1 MTVMKDDRRLE
12 LSELN
17 ARAWN
22 GEEVFPLSQSKLD
35 SSIKRNTGFIKKL
48 KLGITRDSKAS
59 LLKDLSEVSLEKY
72 LSEIINTADEGLQNV
87 PNRNDDIAAVV
98 EVISGLHQRFNTRFT
113 CELMAL
119 FLHHFACP
127 QEGSISEKEVV
138 ARVNRLRTNIR
149 IFTELYLVGIFNSLE
164 HIPSKDALPAF
175 LRKRLAKKEAVLV
188 SILKEGLS
196 FSFNDGSSS
205 SIATLFVKKFP
216 QLFEE
221 NNLADRYI
229 HDRDMKYSL
238 QAIFAKF
245 TEAVCTKAVQ
255 LNKRTKKLIK
265 EHQKCQ
271 IRTGKETDDFLEEYN
286 LIIPQYDKFK
296 SAAVVLTEFFK
307 MEPPE
312 LNEEVE
318 PQEDENPK
326 SSVIT
331 NATGLAPSQKVWEND
346 EVRKFYEVLP
356 NVDELYDQSLK
367 NNVDPAGDKVNRFF
381 KELEEA
387 DTKEA
392 VDCLSVVYWS
402 ENLDNKATRKR
413 LMKFFI
419 ENKDWSKLRLY
430 SRFFAT
436 NSKYFRELIE
446 EFVNYV
452 DSGFRSQL
460 HSSKINV
467 KNIIFF
473 SEMVKFMQLPVY
485 LIFHKIRTLIIN
497 LHVPN
502 NIEILTVV
510 FEHLGIFLINKPEYK
525 AHMEKMMALLKEKKR
540 DRQLSINLKGA
551 MDNLITLVYPPSIK
565 SLNAS
570 AKELSREQQFYHILI
585 RRELQNF
592 DVGRVVK
599 LLRRA
604 HWNDKAVRVT
614 LFDLFV
620 RPEELSYQN
629 ISILAKVL
637 SELYKYQR
645 NFVINCI
652 DELLEKIERGLEIN
666 DFTHS
671 MHRVAEVRYLTELYN
686 FALIKPNV
694 LLDTMYLILKY
705 GHDGKGSYLFSPNE
719 VDEADNY
726 FKIQLL
732 STVLLNLQRKTSMLA
747 KKLPLYLRFYEYY
760 TFTKK
765 LPLPHETLF
774 NLENSFQKYVDQ
786 DGFER
791 SSNLQESAVRLT
803 SLVKLSSGPSDMTR
817 ETSDADLTKTNSG
830 ADSSDD
836 GSDHE
841 QDDEDEEELSG
852 DDVVDDIEDEGEG
865 EEDESDEDDEESE
878 DDEDGEDEDAE
889 TEDEDN
895 SYRDIVADRDIEQKR
910 MYDEYQAR
918 LKDESERKM
927 EYELEQQLQ
936 RMMQDSMDS
945 RKNEKIATAKIP
957 LVGANKPKDNVVAD
971 SMKTEDGGSEEPQVE
986 SQSPKRIAF
995 TFLNK
1000 SGKKTQS
1007 RTLRLPSNVEF
1018 VSGVLEEEER
1028 LKSEREKI
1036 KNIVLQR
1043 AYD

>member
-1 MTVMKDDRRLE
+1 MDDDRRLE

-17 ARAWN
+17 TRAWN
-22 GEEVFPLSQSKLD
+22 GEEVFPLKQAKLD

-48 KLGITRDSKAS
+48 KLGITKDSKAS

-87 PNRNDDIAAVV
+87 PNRNDDVAAVV

-113 CELMAL
+113 CELMTL
-119 FLHHFACP
+119 FLNHFTCP
-127 QEGSISEKEVV
+127 QEDSISEKE
-138 ARVNRLRTNIR
+138 AFTRVNKLRTNIR
-149 IFTELYLVGIFNSLE
+149 IFTELYLVGIFNSLD
-164 HIPSKDALPAF
+164 HITSKDALPAF
-175 LRKRLAKKEAVLV
+175 LRKRLASKESVLV
-188 SILKEGLS
+188 IILKEVLS
-196 FSFNDGSSS
+196 FNFSNGLSS

-221 NNLADRYI
+221 SNLADKYI
-229 HDRDMKYSL
+229 HDKDLKHSL
-238 QAIFAKF
+238 QVIFKKF
-245 TEAVCTKAVQ
+245 TEVVSTKAVH

-286 LIIPQYDKFK
+286 VTLPQYEKFK
-296 SAAVVLTEFFK
+296 SAALVLTEFFK
-307 MEPPE
+307 LDPPE
-312 LNEEVE
+312 LNEDVE
-318 PQEDENPK
+318 PQEDEVPK
-326 SSVIT
+326 PSVIT
-331 NATGLAPSQKVWEND
+331 NATGLSPGQKVWEND

-356 NVDELYDQSLK
+356 NIDQLHDQSLK
-367 NNVDPAGDKVNRFF
+367 NNIDPAGDKVNNFF

-392 VDCLSVVYWS
+392 IDHLSVVYWS

-413 LMKFFI
+413 LMRFFI

-436 NSKYFRELIE
+436 NSKYFHELIE

-570 AKELSREQQFYHILI
+570 TKELSPEQQFYHILI
-585 RRELQNF
+585 KRELQSF
-592 DVGRVVK
+592 EIGRVVK

-604 HWNDKAVRVT
+604 HWKDKTVTDT

-645 NFVINCI
+645 NFVIDCI
-652 DELLEKIERGLEIN
+652 DELLEKIERGLELN

-686 FALIKPNV
+686 FALVKPNV

-705 GHDGKGSYLFSPNE
+705 GHNGKGSYLFSPNDI
-719 VDEADNY
+719 DEADNY

-732 STVLLNLQRKTSMLA
+732 STMLLNLRRNTSLLS

-760 TFTKK
+760 TFTKEQ
-765 LPLPHETLF
+765 PLPQEALF
-774 NLENSFQKYVDQ
+774 NLQTSLQKYVDQ

-803 SLVKLSSGPSDMTR
+803 SMVKSLSGPDDAKK
-817 ETSDADLTKTNSG
+817 ETSSADLTKTNSG

-836 GSDHE
+836 ESDHE

-852 DDVVDDIEDEGEG
+852 VDDTVEDMDEEAEG

-878 DDEDGEDEDAE
+878 DDEDGDDEDAE
-889 TEDEDN
+889 SEDEDD
-895 SYRDIVADRDIEQKR
+895 SYKDVVADRDIEQKR
-910 MYDEYQAR
+910 MYDEYQAK
-918 LKDESERKM
+918 LKDDNERKM
-927 EYELEQQLQ
+927 EDELEQQLQ
-936 RMMQDSMDS
+936 KMMQDSMES

-957 LVGANKPKDNVVAD
+957 LVGANKSNSNAVAEPVR
-971 SMKTEDGGSEEPQVE
+971 TESSEQEKSQVE
-986 SQSPKRIAF
+986 SQPPKRVAF

-1007 RTLRLPSNVEF
+1007 RTLRLPSNVDF

>member
-1 MTVMKDDRRLE
+1 MDDERRLE

-17 ARAWN
+17 TRAWN
-22 GEEVFPLSQSKLD
+22 GEEVFPLKQAKLD

-48 KLGITRDSKAS
+48 KLGITKDSKAS

-72 LSEIINTADEGLQNV
+72 LSEIINTTDEGLQNV
-87 PNRNDDIAAVV
+87 PNKNDDVAAVV

-119 FLHHFACP
+119 FLNHFACP
-127 QEGSISEKEVV
+127 QEDSISEKE
-138 ARVNRLRTNIR
+138 ASTRVSKMRTNVR
-149 IFTELYLVGIFNSLE
+149 IFTELYLVGIFNSLDNVT
-164 HIPSKDALPAF
+164 SKDALPVF
-175 LRKRLAKKEAVLV
+175 LRKRLAKKESVLV
-188 SILKEGLS
+188 SILKEVLS
-196 FSFNDGSSS
+196 FNFNDGFSS

-221 NNLADRYI
+221 NNLADKYI
-229 HDRDMKYSL
+229 HDKDLKYLL
-238 QAIFAKF
+238 QGIFKKF
-245 TEAVCTKAVQ
+245 TEVVSARAVQ

-286 LIIPQYDKFK
+286 ATLPQYEKFK
-296 SAAVVLTEFFK
+296 SAALVLTEFFK
-307 MEPPE
+307 LDPPE

-318 PQEDENPK
+318 AQEDEAAKP
-326 SSVIT
+326 SVIT
-331 NATGLAPSQKVWEND
+331 NATGVSPSQKVWEND
-346 EVRKFYEVLP
+346 EVRKFYEALP
-356 NVDELYDQSLK
+356 NIDEIHDQSLK
-367 NNVDPAGDKVNRFF
+367 NNADPAGDKVNNFF
-381 KELEEA
+381 RELEEA

-392 VDCLSVVYWS
+392 IDHLSVLYWS

-436 NSKYFRELIE
+436 NSKYFHELIE

-473 SEMVKFMQLPVY
+473 SEMVKFMQLPIY

-502 NIEILTVV
+502 NIEILTVL

-570 AKELSREQQFYHILI
+570 TKELSPEQQFYHILI
-585 RRELQNF
+585 RRELQSF
-592 DVGRVVK
+592 EVGRVVK

-604 HWNDKAVRVT
+604 HWKDETVRDT

-629 ISILAKVL
+629 ISIMSKVL

-645 NFVINCI
+645 NFVITCI
-652 DELLEKIERGLEIN
+652 DELLEKVERGLEIN

-671 MHRVAEVRYLTELYN
+671 MHRVAEVRYLTELYS

-705 GHDGKGSYLFSPNE
+705 GHNGKGSYLFSPNDI
-719 VDEADNY
+719 DEADNY

-732 STVLLNLQRKTSMLA
+732 STMLLNLRRNTSMLS
-747 KKLPLYLRFYEYY
+747 KKLPLFLRFYEYY
-760 TFTKK
+760 TFTKEQ
-765 LPLPHETLF
+765 PLPQETQFSLQTT
-774 NLENSFQKYVDQ
+774 FQKYEDE

-791 SSNLQESAVRLT
+791 SSTLQESAVRLT
-803 SLVKLSSGPSDMTR
+803 SMVKSLSGAQGDVTK
-817 ETSDADLTKTNSG
+817 ETSSTNLTKTNSG
-830 ADSSDD
+830 ADSSEDE
-836 GSDHE
+836 S
-841 QDDEDEEELSG
+841 DDEDEEELSG
-852 DDVVDDIEDEGEG
+852 VDDTVEDVEEEADG

-878 DDEDGEDEDAE
+878 EDEDGEDEDADS
-889 TEDEDN
+889 EDEDD
-895 SYRDIVADRDIEQKR
+895 SYRDVVADRDIEQKR
-910 MYDEYQAR
+910 TYDEYQAK
-918 LKDESERKM
+918 LKDENERKM
-927 EYELEQQLQ
+927 EDELEQQLQ
-936 RMMQDSMDS
+936 KMMQDSMDS
-945 RKNEKIATAKIP
+945 RKNEKIASAKIP
-957 LVGANKPKDNVVAD
+957 LVGANKTNSNFVAEP
-971 SMKTEDGGSEEPQVE
+971 TETEGNEQE
-986 SQSPKRIAF
+986 SRIAGQQPKRVAF

-1007 RTLRLPSNVEF
+1007 RTLRLPSNVDF

-1028 LKSEREKI
+1028 LKNEREKI

-1043 AYD
+1043 AFD

>member
-1 MTVMKDDRRLE
+1 MKQ
-12 LSELN
+12 
-17 ARAWN
+17 A
-22 GEEVFPLSQSKLD
+22 KLD

-48 KLGITRDSKAS
+48 KLGVTKDSKAS

-87 PNRNDDIAAVV
+87 PNKNDDVAAVV
-98 EVISGLHQRFNTRFT
+98 EVISGLHQRFNARFT
-113 CELMAL
+113 CELMAM
-119 FLHHFACP
+119 FLNHFACP
-127 QEGSISEKEVV
+127 QEDSISDKEAVT
-138 ARVNRLRTNIR
+138 RVNKLRTNVR
-149 IFTELYLVGIFNSLE
+149 IFTELYLVGIFNTLD
-164 HIPSKDALPAF
+164 HITSKDLLPAF
-175 LRKRLAKKEAVLV
+175 LRKRLAKKESVLV
-188 SILKEGLS
+188 SILKEILS
-196 FSFNDGSSS
+196 FNFNNGLSS

-221 NNLADRYI
+221 NNLADKYI
-229 HDRDMKYSL
+229 HDRDLKYSL
-238 QAIFAKF
+238 QQIFQKF
-245 TEAVCTKAVQ
+245 TEVVSTKTVQ

-271 IRTGKETDDFLEEYN
+271 IRTGKEVDDFLEEYN
-286 LIIPQYDKFK
+286 VLLPQYEKFK
-296 SAAVVLTEFFK
+296 NAALVLTDFFK
-307 MEPPE
+307 LNPPE
-312 LNEEVE
+312 LNEGVE
-318 PQEDENPK
+318 PKEDEMAKP
-326 SSVIT
+326 SVIT
-331 NATGLAPSQKVWEND
+331 NAAGISSGQKIWEND

-356 NVDELYDQSLK
+356 NIAELHDQSLK
-367 NNVDPAGDKVNRFF
+367 NNVESSGDKVNIFF

-387 DTKEA
+387 DTKEII
-392 VDCLSVVYWS
+392 DELSAKYWS

-436 NSKYFRELIE
+436 NSKYFQELIE

-510 FEHLGIFLINKPEYK
+510 FENLGIFLVNKSEYK
-525 AHMEKMMALLKEKKR
+525 AHMEKMMALLKEKKK
-540 DRQLSINLKGA
+540 DRQLSINLKGS

-570 AKELSREQQFYHILI
+570 TKELSPEQQFYHILI
-585 RRELQNF
+585 RRELQSF
-592 DVGRVVK
+592 EFGRIVK

-604 HWNDKAVRVT
+604 HWKDETVKDT

-620 RPEELSYQN
+620 RPEELCYQN
-629 ISILAKVL
+629 IPILAKVL
-637 SELYKYQR
+637 SELYKYRR

-652 DELLEKIERGLEIN
+652 DELLEKIERGLELN

-671 MHRVAEVRYLTELYN
+671 MHRVSQVRYLTELYN
-686 FALIKPNV
+686 FTLIKPNV

-705 GHDGKGSYLFSPNE
+705 GHNGKGSYLFSPNE
-719 VDEADNY
+719 IDEADNY

-732 STVLLNLQRKTSMLA
+732 SSMLSNIRRSTSMLS
-747 KKLPLYLRFYEYY
+747 KKLPLFLRFYEYY
-760 TFTKK
+760 TFTKEQ
-765 LPLPHETLF
+765 PLPHETMF
-774 NLENSFQKYVDQ
+774 NLQNSLQKYVDQ

-791 SSNLQESAVRLT
+791 SSNFQESTVRLT
-803 SLVKLSSGPSDMTR
+803 SMVKSLNRPTEDMTK
-817 ETSDADLTKTNSG
+817 EPLNTDLTKG
-830 ADSSDD
+830 ATGVDSSDD
-836 GSDHE
+836 ESDHE
-841 QDDEDEEELSG
+841 QDEDDEDELSG
-852 DDVVDDIEDEGEG
+852 VEDTVEDMEEEVEG
-865 EEDESDEDDEESE
+865 EEDESDEDEELGEDEEAESE
-878 DDEDGEDEDAE
+878 DEEAESEDED
-889 TEDEDN
+889 D
-895 SYRDIVADRDIEQKR
+895 SYRDVAANRDIEQKR

-918 LKDESERKM
+918 LRDENERKM
-927 EYELEQQLQ
+927 EDEVEQQLQ
-936 RMMQDSMDS
+936 KLMQDSMDS
-945 RKNEKIATAKIP
+945 RKNEKIGTAKIP
-957 LVGANKPKDNVVAD
+957 LVGSNKSNTNALVE
-971 SMKTEDGGSEEPQVE
+971 SMKGENSEREDEKAVLETQP
-986 SQSPKRIAF
+986 PKRVAF

-1007 RTLRLPSNVEF
+1007 RTLRLPTNVDF

-1028 LKSEREKI
+1028 LKNEREKI